1 MRFSVDATTATLGAA
16 TIDLT
21 MGAGE
26 IAVTSLG
33 LAPIAI
39 KQGELR
45 GTVRGGWAGADIE
58 RLQLVADGFTLGA
71 SGTVAVVDGDVAA
84 NIALDAKELDVGEV
98 LQLWPTAVAAGARDW
113 IAANIAAGQLAAV
126 TLQLDQR
133 GARPDQPKLGGTFTF
148 NGAQVRYL
156 DTFPPATGVVG
167 TASLAGNSLAVKL
180 SAGRTGE
187 VDLTRARSR
196 SPI

>member
-1 MRFSVDATTATLGAA
+1 MLPTVPLADLDLPVSGTVRFSVDATTATLGAA
-16 TIDLT
+16 TMDLT

-45 GTVRGGWAGADIE
+45 GTVRGGWASADIE

-98 LQLWPTAVAAGARDW
+98 LQLWPTAIAAGARDW
-113 IAANIAAGQLAAV
+113 ISRQH
-126 TLQLDQR
+126 R
-133 GARPDQPKLGGTFTF
+133 RW
-148 NGAQVRYL
+148 
-156 DTFPPATGVVG
+156 AT
-167 TASLAGNSLAVKL
+167 
-180 SAGRTGE
+180 R
-187 VDLTRARSR
+187 RH
-196 SPI
+196 